1 MLDFLNLDIRNLS
14 LLSLVGRKI
23 LFLLIG
29 TTQDIDYRLIR
40 KLTNDWDHGLTK
52 DVPLKESDRLCKVV
66 ELKKKLIL
74 KTYPPPNYEFWTSN
88 LRSNSGFIDLWKV
101 LYVSNEPERSFP
113 QYYIL
118 NSTTLHSRPL
128 PLRIDI
134 CLGHGSGPGTPVNI
148 PMGPS
153 SHPGT
158 VPMGPSSH
166 PGFNL
171 SRVEERIDCDKT
183 ST

>member
-40 KLTNDWDHGLTK
+40 KLTNDSH
-52 DVPLKESDRLCKVV
+52 LKRVTGYVKL
-66 ELKKKLIL
+66 LNWKKKLIL